1 MGLYNPGR
9 PPNVNDLTLSLNGSW
24 SFLGRLVTA
33 GVAVDNANTAT
44 PFAQTPLSAGD
55 VSTGL
60 LPNYANTLAGRV
72 LLLEVLTNPVRVL
85 PSAPGSTLAQI
96 RLAPVTISTGI
107 QPGILY
113 NVGERPTFVMNPQSP
128 WLQMISEGGGAA
140 TVLVWELK

>member
-1 MGLYNPGR
+1 MGFYGSGR
-9 PPNVNDLTLSLNGSW
+9 PPNINDLTLSLNGTW
-24 SFLGRLVTA
+24 NFLGKIVTA
-33 GVAVDNANTAT
+33 GAAVDNANTAA
-44 PFAQTPLSAGD
+44 PFAQTPLSPGD
-55 VSTGL
+55 VSTGV

-96 RLAPVTISTGI
+96 RLAPVTISTGA

-113 NVGERPTFVMNPQSP
+113 NVGERPTFVMNSQSP

-140 TVLVWELK
+140 TLLVWELK